1 MQADFAYEPVY
12 DGAGMQL
19 SVSVLA
25 DREAVRVQMRCD
37 AEAAGFRVLECCG
50 LDEFGSGSGSAL
62 GDLVLIDC
70 ASPDASVMALLSR
83 LDMRA
88 GKSGAQL
95 VVSTTMD
102 ALDAVFGC
110 FTMSGAQ
117 ILVEP
122 GRGDR
127 IIAIGRVLAHVPNLR
142 LRELGEEDRL
152 MLLRLTEQVGSI
164 AQRLE
169 GLSSQVGAGQREGGG
184 AFRLESPTPG
194 WHAQGDEYV
203 VDKSKAAPRLPGGA
217 LIRKLIR
224 QRQARAQF
232 FDAELFADPA
242 WDILLDLA
250 AARAERRQ
258 VCVTSLC
265 IAAGVPAT
273 TALRWISQ
281 MVDADLLVRIPD
293 PHDRRRAHIALADA
307 TADAIARYFA
317 AIGIGEGR
325 ELATA

>member
-1 MQADFAYEPVY
+1 MQADFSYEPVM
-12 DGAGMQL
+12 DGAGLQL
-19 SVSVLA
+19 GVTVIA
-25 DREAVRVQMRCD
+25 DRELVREQMRAD
-37 AEAAGFRVLECCG
+37 ACAAGFRTLECCG
-50 LDEFGSGSGSAL
+50 LDEFGSGTSTAL
-62 GDLVLIDC
+62 GDLVLVDC
-70 ASPDASVMALLSR
+70 ANLDGAAMALLAR

-95 VVSTTMD
+95 VVSTTME

-110 FTMSGAQ
+110 FAMSGAQ

-122 GRGDR
+122 GRADR

-142 LRELGEEDRL
+142 VRELAEEDRL

-169 GLSSQVGAGQREGGG
+169 SLSPTIGAGQREGGE
-184 AFRLESPTPG
+184 AFRFESPTQG
-194 WHAQGDEYV
+194 WHARGDEYV
-203 VDKSKAAPRLPGGA
+203 VDKAKAAPRLPDGA
-217 LIRKLIR
+217 VIRKLIR
-224 QRQARAQF
+224 QRQARSQF

-250 AARAERRQ
+250 AARAERRM

-293 PHDRRRAHIALADA
+293 PHDRRRAHIALADT
-307 TADAIARYFA
+307 TADAMARYFA
-317 AIGIGEGR
+317 AIGLGEGR
-325 ELATA
+325 QLATA

>member
-25 DREAVRVQMRCD
+25 DRDAVRDQMRCD
-37 AEAAGFRVLECCG
+37 AEAAGFRVLQCCG
-50 LDEFGSGSGSAL
+50 LDEFGSGSESSL
-62 GDLVLIDC
+62 GDLVLVDC
-70 ASPDASVMALLSR
+70 AGADASVMALLSR

-95 VVSTTMD
+95 VVSTTME

-110 FTMSGAQ
+110 FAMSGAQ

-122 GRGDR
+122 GRADR
-127 IIAIGRVLAHVPNLR
+127 IIAIGRVLARVPNLR
-142 LRELGEEDRL
+142 LRELAEEDRL

-184 AFRLESPTPG
+184 AFRLKSPAQG

-203 VDKSKAAPRLPGGA
+203 VDSSRAAPRLPDGA

-232 FDAELFADPA
+232 FDSELFADPA

-273 TALRWISQ
+273 TALRWIAQ

-307 TADAIARYFA
+307 TADAMARYFA
-317 AIGIGEGR
+317 AIGIGDTC
-325 ELATA
+325 ELAAA